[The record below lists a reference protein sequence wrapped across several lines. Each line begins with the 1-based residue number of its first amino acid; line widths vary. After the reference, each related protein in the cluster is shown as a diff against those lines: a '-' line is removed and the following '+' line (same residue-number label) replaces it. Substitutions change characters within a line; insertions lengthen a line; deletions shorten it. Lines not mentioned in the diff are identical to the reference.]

1 MSTATSG
8 DRCVPAED
16 DHSAPP
22 TPDRKRVV
30 LLVSRQPIISEGL
43 RMLIDQQPNLD
54 TIGITGE
61 LDGGPWST
69 ADWRPD
75 IIVYDLEPSTGCNL
89 RDIPELLRLFRGIP
103 VLVLVST
110 CLIGAER
117 RALQYGAAGVVYRE
131 QTVQIF
137 LKAIEKVSAGEHWF
151 SRPLLNS
158 LAHQVFSSE
167 FARINK
173 LSDRERQVVALV
185 AKALKNQEI
194 ADRLSISEATVRH
207 HLTSIYQKLDVAD
220 RSELI
225 VYAYKNF
232 LATPSS

>member
-1 MSTATSG
+1 L
-8 DRCVPAED
+8 DRE
-16 DHSAPP
+16 S
-22 TPDRKRVV
+22 
-30 LLVSRQPIISEGL
+30 
-43 RMLIDQQPNLD
+43 
-54 TIGITGE
+54 
-61 LDGGPWST
+61 WST

-75 IIVYDLEPSTGCNL
+75 IIVYDIEPGTGCSF

-103 VLVLVST
+103 VLVLVSA

-117 RALQYGAAGVVYRE
+117 RALQYGAAGVVFRE

-173 LSDRERQVVALV
+173 LSERERQVVALV
-185 AKALKNQEI
+185 AKALKNQGI

-225 VYAYKNF
+225 VYAYENF